1 MPSRFSDAYAEV
13 KAGLASPDF
22 SSDKDWQK
30 LVGRARKL
38 VGDSGFDAA
47 QASLVDDLRKR
58 VTKGNGKGL
67 DEALVL
73 FQGAGEKTNGAVVD
87 GSLARRLGALKT
99 LRHTYFLK
107 RFGAH
112 KVWIVAIPRS
122 FMDWPHNVLRGDH
135 GQVSTRLN
143 DQVERYSLEDRKN
156 LSHASQE
163 ALKWVHRAMI
173 VAGSPEKKR
182 HQALI
187 SRWFADRR
195 TKGSDLVEMSGR
207 LNAGLKKISSTL
219 KSSLLIFTDSV
230 SERATQ
236 ANAGAEAF
244 VWDDSL
250 DVVYIE
256 DEFFGI
262 ENTLKGLTN
271 WARILVHELSHSEV
285 GTKDHAYEW
294 QGMNPRAIT
303 AAKAIENADSW
314 AWFCADCAGAL
325 TDGVIE
331 YALGR

>member
-1 MPSRFSDAYAEV
+1 MPSRFSDAYAEI
-13 KAGLASPDF
+13 KAGLASQDF
-22 SSDKDWQK
+22 SPDRDWQK
-30 LVGRARKL
+30 LVARARKL
-38 VGDSGFDAA
+38 VGEQGFDAA
-47 QASLVDDLRKR
+47 QASLVEDLRKK
-58 VTKGNGKGL
+58 VSKANGKG
-67 DEALVL
+67 DAEAAVL
-73 FQGAGEKTNGAVVD
+73 FHGAGQGGNGTVVD
-87 GSLARRLGALKT
+87 GALARRLGALKT

-112 KVWIVAIPRS
+112 KIWIVSIPKS
-122 FMDWPHNVLRGDH
+122 FMDWPHNALKGDP
-135 GQVSTRLN
+135 GQVTSRLN
-143 DQVERYSLEDRKN
+143 DQAERFSLEDRKN
-156 LSHASQE
+156 LGNASQE
-163 ALKWVHRAMI
+163 ALKWVHKAMI
-173 VAGSPEKKR
+173 VVGSPEKKA
-182 HQALI
+182 HKALI
-187 SRWFADRR
+187 SRWFADRD
-195 TKGSDLVEMSGR
+195 TKDAQLGAMAGQ
-207 LNAGLKKISSTL
+207 LNAGLKKIAGSL
-219 KSSLLIFTDSV
+219 KSALLIYTDSV

-250 DVVYIE
+250 DVVYVE

-294 QGMNPRAIT
+294 QGMNPRSIG
-303 AAKAIENADSW
+303 AAKAIDNADSW